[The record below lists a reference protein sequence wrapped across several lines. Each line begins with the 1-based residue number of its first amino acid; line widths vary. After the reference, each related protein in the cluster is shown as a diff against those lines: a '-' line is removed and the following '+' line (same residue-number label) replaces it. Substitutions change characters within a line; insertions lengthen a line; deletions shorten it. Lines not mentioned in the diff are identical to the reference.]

1 MKKKIFLGVSLA
13 LAVIVTACSNSGK
26 HKDMADST
34 MVTAD
39 TTSKSSAHADISS
52 TKADTTGSGT
62 ADFTRKD
69 DGTVELKLMLDFPV
83 LANKNV
89 AVHIHDHGDCGDN
102 GNMTHGHWNPTKED
116 HGKWGD
122 AHFHS
127 GDIGNIMLDAKGKG
141 EFTMKT
147 DRWTIGGDS
156 LTNVVGHGII
166 VHSGTDDYKSQPAGK
181 AGSRIGCGV
190 IM

>member
-1 MKKKIFLGVSLA
+1 MKKQIFLGISLA
-13 LAVIVTACSNSGK
+13 LVLGITACSNTGK
-26 HKDMADST
+26 HRDMADST
-34 MVTAD
+34 ATAAD
-39 TTSKSSAHADISS
+39 TKNSAHANISA
-52 TKADTTGSGT
+52 TQADTTGTGT
-62 ADFTRKD
+62 ADFTKKE
-69 DGTVELKLMLDFPV
+69 DGMVELKLTLDFPI

-116 HGKWGD
+116 HGKWGG

-127 GDIGNIMLDAKGKG
+127 GDIGNIKLDAKGKG
-141 EFTMKT
+141 EYTMKT

-156 LTNVVGHGII
+156 LTNVIGHGII